1 MFGKY
6 DTETYSMTTFDLR
19 GSKIA
24 KVALGNIGL
33 IRSLEIGRE
42 VVNQGDAHSF
52 VIERVCFNS
61 LDHAD
66 LGNQNQPADMPTVNP
81 IRRIHE

>member
-19 GSKIA
+19 GAKIA

-61 LDHAD
+61 LDHAESW
-66 LGNQNQPADMPTVNP
+66 LPKPTGRFSDGKP
-81 IRRIHE
+81 HEGH

>member
-19 GSKIA
+19 GAKIA

-61 LDHAD
+61 LDHAESW
-66 LGNQNQPADMPTVNP
+66 LPKPTGRFSDGKP
-81 IRRIHE
+81 YQEKP